1 MAYQIDRFNKSPLT
15 TVEDG
20 TLDETTDIKFV
31 GKNYAGYGEIHN
43 ENFLFLLENFS
54 GANQPPKPVS
64 GQLWF
69 DSGSDRMKFRDGNQN
84 WRTVGGAEVSGAQ
97 PAGLAN
103 GDFWWD
109 SANEQLYVY
118 NGSSFVLIG
127 PQDAGE
133 GQTQMISRTV
143 LDNTSP
149 AGVSRSIITGTVN
162 DVTTFIISPVEF
174 TLGAG
179 SDNEISGFSDIKQG
193 HYT

>member
-54 GANQPPKPVS
+54 GANQPPKPLS

-69 DSGSDRMKFRDGNQN
+69 DSGADRMKFRDGNQT

-97 PAGLAN
+97 PAGLA
-103 GDFWWD
+103 
-109 SANEQLYVY
+109 Q
-118 NGSSFVLIG
+118 
-127 PQDAGE
+127 
-133 GQTQMISRTV
+133 
-143 LDNTSP
+143 
-149 AGVSRSIITGTVN
+149 
-162 DVTTFIISPVEF
+162 
-174 TLGAG
+174 
-179 SDNEISGFSDIKQG
+179 
-193 HYT
+193 